1 MSQNTLMTALE
12 AAFQAAVRAEVDLQ
26 LTEIKQHQANILGA
40 LAEKIAAMEVKLVE
54 AQLFERTAQVD
65 VQLNESDVVAAID
78 RQWFWDKLRLNI
90 NYDALAEALSDDQ
103 LRRIG
108 RQAGQ
113 MIDWASAV
121 DWAEALDYS
130 EIVSAI
136 DLEELAGEFD
146 LSAIAAEID
155 LQESVHEFFAN
166 NQVTISV

>member
-40 LAEKIAAMEVKLVE
+40 LAEKVAAMEVKLVE

-65 VQLNESDVVAAID
+65 VQLDESNVVAAID

-130 EIVSAI
+130 EIVSTI

-146 LSAIAAEID
+146 LSEIAAEID
-155 LQESVHEFFAN
+155 LQESVHEFFRN

>member
-40 LAEKIAAMEVKLVE
+40 LAEKVAAMEAKLVE
-54 AQLFERTAQVD
+54 AQLFERTTQVD
-65 VQLNESDVVAAID
+65 VQLDESNVVAAID

-90 NYDALAEALSDDQ
+90 NYEALAESLSDDQ

-108 RQAGQ
+108 RQAAQ

-155 LQESVHEFFAN
+155 LQESVHEFFTN

>member
-1 MSQNTLMTALE
+1 MIQSTLMAALE
-12 AAFQAAVRAEVDLQ
+12 AAFQAAVKAEVDSQ
-26 LTEIKQHQANILGA
+26 LTEIRQHLALNVTNVLGVLA
-40 LAEKIAAMEVKLVE
+40 TRIAAVEARAEGEQIDYATLAE
-54 AQLFERTAQVD
+54 
-65 VQLNESDVVAAID
+65 S
-78 RQWFWDKLRLNI
+78 
-90 NYDALAEALSDDQ
+90 LSDDQ
-103 LRRIG
+103 IRRIG

-155 LQESVHEFFAN
+155 LQESVHEFFRN